1 MKTKEVVS
9 QLNIYYFVIM
19 SLLAQ
24 RSAKIAIVKDLG
36 CQTVRCA
43 PSFTRSM
50 TVLPITN
57 YQLAIINIM
66 YLKTLPL
73 RQFRNY
79 FDQKVAFD
87 APKTILVGNN
97 AQGKSNLLEAVELL
111 STLKSHRVGRDRD
124 LILDSKPI
132 GQIDATL
139 ERQTGPIDLA
149 LTLRCGGRR
158 TLKLNGEPL
167 RRHLDFLSVLNVV
180 QFSCL
185 DLDLVR
191 GGPEGRRNWIDR
203 LVIQLEPIYA
213 HILQQYNQILRQ
225 RNALLKRSK
234 EIRKAEFSESFD
246 KMQFLAPESPEL
258 ENKENLLIPNSQFPI
273 SSSELA
279 LWDAQLATAGARVI
293 RRRDR
298 ILERLMPLA
307 RNWQIGRASGRDRVS
322 LSAFLLNRSSDL
334 SSELALWDAQLATA
348 GARVIRRRD
357 RILERLMPLAR
368 NWHHSISGSAE
379 VLDVK
384 YEANIEVGAELIAKD
399 NLEGVRQAFLDKIQ
413 KRAIAEQFQ
422 GTTLVGP
429 HRDDITFTINNTPA
443 RQYASQ
449 GQQRTL
455 VLALKLAELQLIEEV
470 VGEAPLLLL
479 DDVLAELDL
488 SRQNQLL
495 ETIQE
500 RFQTLITT
508 THLGAFDTQ
517 WLRQTQILSVVA
529 GQINRF

>member
-1 MKTKEVVS
+1 
-9 QLNIYYFVIM
+9 
-19 SLLAQ
+19 
-24 RSAKIAIVKDLG
+24 
-36 CQTVRCA
+36 
-43 PSFTRSM
+43 
-50 TVLPITN
+50 
-57 YQLAIINIM
+57 M
-66 YLKTLPL
+66 YLKTLHL

-79 FDQKVAFD
+79 FDQKVTFD
-87 APKTILVGNN
+87 APKTILLGNN

-111 STLKSHRVGRDRD
+111 STLKSHRVSRDRD

-132 GQIDATL
+132 AQIDATL
-139 ERQTGPIDLA
+139 ERQTGAIDLS
-149 LTLRCGGRR
+149 LTLRSGARR
-158 TLKLNGEPL
+158 SLKLNGEPL

-234 EIRKAEFSESFD
+234 AIRQAEFSENFD
-246 KMQFLAPESPEL
+246 KNRFLQL
-258 ENKENLLIPNSQFPI
+258 ENPEPENIQYSPIPNSQSPI
-273 SSSELA
+273 S
-279 LWDAQLATAGARVI
+279 T
-293 RRRDR
+293 
-298 ILERLMPLA
+298 
-307 RNWQIGRASGRDRVS
+307 
-322 LSAFLLNRSSDL
+322 
-334 SSELALWDAQLATA
+334 SELALWDAQLATA

-368 NWHHSISGSAE
+368 NWHRSISGSAE

-384 YEANIEVGAELIAKD
+384 YDANIEVSSELIGKD
-399 NLEGVRQAFLDKIQ
+399 NLEGVRQAFLEKIQ

-429 HRDDITFTINNTPA
+429 HRDDIIFTINNTPA

-488 SRQNQLL
+488 NRQNQLL

-508 THLGAFDTQ
+508 THLGAFDSQ
-517 WLRQTQILSVVA
+517 WLRQTQILSVA
-529 GQINRF
+529 SGQIDRF

>member
-1 MKTKEVVS
+1 
-9 QLNIYYFVIM
+9 
-19 SLLAQ
+19 
-24 RSAKIAIVKDLG
+24 
-36 CQTVRCA
+36 
-43 PSFTRSM
+43 
-50 TVLPITN
+50 
-57 YQLAIINIM
+57 M
-66 YLKTLPL
+66 YLKTLHL

-149 LTLRCGGRR
+149 LTLRSGGRR

-246 KMQFLAPESPEL
+246 KMQFLAPESPEP
-258 ENKENLLIPNSQFPI
+258 ENKENLPIPNSQFPI
-273 SSSELA
+273 
-279 LWDAQLATAGARVI
+279 
-293 RRRDR
+293 
-298 ILERLMPLA
+298 P
-307 RNWQIGRASGRDRVS
+307 
-322 LSAFLLNRSSDL
+322 

-399 NLEGVRQAFLDKIQ
+399 NLEGVRQAFLEKIQ

-429 HRDDITFTINNTPA
+429 HRDDITFTINSTPA

>member
-1 MKTKEVVS
+1 
-9 QLNIYYFVIM
+9 
-19 SLLAQ
+19 
-24 RSAKIAIVKDLG
+24 
-36 CQTVRCA
+36 
-43 PSFTRSM
+43 
-50 TVLPITN
+50 
-57 YQLAIINIM
+57 M
-66 YLKTLPL
+66 YLKTLYL

-111 STLKSHRVGRDRD
+111 STLKSHRVSRDRD

-132 GQIDATL
+132 AQIDATL
-139 ERQTGPIDLA
+139 ERQTGAIDLS
-149 LTLRCGGRR
+149 LTLRSQARR

-234 EIRKAEFSESFD
+234 ATRKAEFSDSFD
-246 KMQFLAPESPEL
+246 KMRFIGSETPEDQNIAEFPMSNAQCPPFDFAQGKMPNAQSP
-258 ENKENLLIPNSQFPI
+258 IP
-273 SSSELA
+273 SSELA

-298 ILERLMPLA
+298 
-307 RNWQIGRASGRDRVS
+307 V
-322 LSAFLLNRSSDL
+322 
-334 SSELALWDAQLATA
+334 
-348 GARVIRRRD
+348 
-357 RILERLMPLAR
+357 LERLMPLAR
-368 NWHHSISGSAE
+368 NWHRSISGSAE

-384 YEANIEVGAELIAKD
+384 YDANIEVGPELIAKD
-399 NLEGVRQAFLDKIQ
+399 NLEGVRQAFLEKIQ

-455 VLALKLAELQLIEEV
+455 VLALKLAELQLIEEI

-508 THLGAFDTQ
+508 THLGAFDAQ